1 MRNVAQLSIATLLVL
16 TVVLV
21 GTPAKAETTQ
31 NATASLAQPSPAP
44 LPAVQTAP
52 APASWLPVSTRSA
65 QPADCYES
73 YSDGT
78 CWFFHDLCSGWCTY
92 SCPWGDSQGPC

>member
-1 MRNVAQLSIATLLVL
+1 MRNARLLFATL
-16 TVVLV
+16 VVLAVVIV
-21 GTPAKAETTQ
+21 GSPATAEPP
-31 NATASLAQPSPAP
+31 NDATASLAQPSPAP
-44 LPAVQTAP
+44 LPPGQHQP
-52 APASWLPVSTRSA
+52 LPASWLPVSTRSA

-73 YSDGT
+73 YYDGT